1 MGGKNPRGDKRKREW
16 VHSESV
22 TSHRNLS
29 IYPHC
34 VDFPA
39 ANKKE
44 SFVSNR
50 FLKAL
55 TRNKAA
61 KKGTVDLR
69 MVRIR
74 NMMNTIPKTFIT
86 SEQPILKLTQ
96 GVRLHRKGN
105 LMVRIRITYKRQPF
119 VYKRCCTKKKTHPI
133 LQLQVPILTLVYNKK
148 NMVFDLNTTFSRSV
162 WLKHDSNC
170 GLNNKH
176 LPAQR

>member
-55 TRNKAA
+55 TRSKTA
-61 KKGTVDLR
+61 KKGTVDFR

-96 GVRLHRKGN
+96 GERLHRKGN

-148 NMVFDLNTTFSRSV
+148 KHGV
-162 WLKHDSNC
+162 WLKH
-170 GLNNKH
+170 H
-176 LPAQR
+176 FFAQCLAQTRLKLWFK